1 MARLSKS
8 LVKILSSKNPPQNIL
23 LEISSSRNPPQ
34 SILVKLSLGEKNSW
48 QSVLTRMHPGCPTWK
63 SSSTKFP
70 AVWDEKFS
78 KIKKGNTN
86 FCTKLFP
93 SDHQRLFNL
102 VIFKIWRFFVCFK
115 SHFTDHCKIIKYKK
129 TSILL
134 QIWDGKA
141 FQCCF
146 YWWVVYWRMF
156 VRSIE
161 NYTQRRGGNY
171 TAKNSA

>member
-1 MARLSKS
+1 M
-8 LVKILSSKNPPQNIL
+8 LVKIPCQNTFLEKYTSRYPPRNIL
-23 LEISSSRNPPQ
+23 LEKSTSKYPCQ
-34 SILVKLSLGEKNSW
+34 VILGRTNSW

-102 VIFKIWRFFVCFK
+102 VLFKIWRFFVCFK
-115 SHFTDHCKIIKYKK
+115 SHLIDHCKIIKYKK
-129 TSILL
+129 TSNLL